1 MWPYFVAGD
10 YNKKSSIFWMPLF
23 LLSQAYFLIFLAPR
37 DKRKASQRN
46 LYCILEI
53 HVLKNLPPNCMSVIL
68 KEHDAVNITANLST
82 WRHLTNQS
90 MMPESGIME
99 RRHQRL
105 SPGSASL
112 SPSPGY
118 HLARFARRYFSYLT
132 PFFAFFLHCGAWSQV
147 TANSTLDDKMD
158 LHKFALGK
166 YVAKMCRLRSKCW
179 ARMVN
184 ASHLS
189 PYLHLNWPAI
199 V

>member
-1 MWPYFVAGD
+1 
-10 YNKKSSIFWMPLF
+10 MPLF

-46 LYCILEI
+46 LYCMLEI
-53 HVLKNLPPNCMSVIL
+53 HVLKNLPPNCMSVVL
-68 KEHDAVNITANLST
+68 KEHDTVNSTANPST
-82 WRHLTNQS
+82 WRRLTNQS

-99 RRHQRL
+99 RWHQRL
-105 SPGSASL
+105 SLCSASL
-112 SPSPGY
+112 FPSPGY

-132 PFFAFFLHCGAWSQV
+132 PFFAFFPHCGAWSQV

-166 YVAKMCRLRSKCW
+166 YVAKMYRLRSKSW
-179 ARMVN
+179 ARIVN

-189 PYLHLNWPAI
+189 PYLHLNWPSAI
-199 V
+199 F

>member
-1 MWPYFVAGD
+1 MWAYFVKGEC
-10 YNKKSSIFWMPLF
+10 KKSSIFWMLLF
-23 LLSQAYFLIFLAPR
+23 LLSQAYFLLFLEPW
-37 DKRKASQRN
+37 DKRKVSQKN
-46 LYCILEI
+46 LYCMLEI
-53 HVLKNLPPNCMSVIL
+53 RVLKNLSPNCMRVIL
-68 KEHDAVNITANLST
+68 KEHDTVNSTANLST

-90 MMPESGIME
+90 MIPKSGIME

-112 SPSPGY
+112 CPSPGY
-118 HLARFARRYFSYLT
+118 HLAPFACRYFSYLT
-132 PFFAFFLHCGAWSQV
+132 PFSTFFPHCGAWSQV
-147 TANSTLDDKMD
+147 IANSTLDDKMD